1 MAGMRTRATMRG
13 SDPSRT
19 TTAARAANI
28 AKLLLHECTLLLKS
42 FREKENFEPNADGR
56 LVSAPPASS
65 QLDTRDKL
73 WRLHSALEQCHRLLE
88 RAIEKEDEELG
99 RTETGEYENTRRTV
113 KNRLVFLLSNTR
125 ELLRA
130 AGGSTVL
137 TPSVDGSQVGG
148 DFSRNVF
155 KEKRLD
161 QKPRQEQLF
170 SSLWQSDGPTT
181 AFELKT
187 WVYRV
192 FVEVEHWSKTA
203 VTVLQ
208 ELQSDTAMEPSKRST
223 RSARR

>member
-137 TPSVDGSQVGG
+137 TPSVDGSQ
-148 DFSRNVF
+148 
-155 KEKRLD
+155 
-161 QKPRQEQLF
+161 
-170 SSLWQSDGPTT
+170 SDGPTT